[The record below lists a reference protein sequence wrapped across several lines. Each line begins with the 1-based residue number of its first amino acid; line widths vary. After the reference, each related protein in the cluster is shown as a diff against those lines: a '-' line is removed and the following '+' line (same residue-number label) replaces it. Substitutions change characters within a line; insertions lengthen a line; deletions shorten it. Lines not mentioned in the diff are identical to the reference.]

1 MRDANGQALVCV
13 YFDQETGRRTAAN
26 LLTRDEARRIT
37 RERGE
42 LPELVRKY
50 CLAIDEPRHPEFVI
64 QADAQNRCTEA
75 IRGRCGKCWE
85 GGIEFS

>member
-1 MRDANGQALVCV
+1 VRDANRQALVYV
-13 YFDQETGRRTAAN
+13 YFDHEPGRRTTAN
-26 LLTRDEARRIT
+26 LLTRDGAQRIT
-37 RERGE
+37 REGGE
-42 LPELVRKY
+42 LPEWVRKY
-50 CLAIDEPRHPEFVI
+50 CLAIDDPRHPEFVI